1 MADDPTSVAEDARA
15 VLAANRAFYDAFNE
29 RDVEAMAELW
39 AQSDDVTCIHPHRAI
54 IEGHQEVMRSWR
66 AILHNPDQPRIV
78 FATEAPR
85 IVGDIGIVAGREVVA
100 GVPIVATNLYRREAG
115 TWKIIHHHGSPVL
128 HRD

>member
-1 MADDPTSVAEDARA
+1 MADEFPSGGDDARA
-15 VLAANRAFYDAFNE
+15 VLAVNRAFYDAFNE

-39 AQSDDVTCIHPHRAI
+39 AQSDDVTCIHPHRAVI
-54 IEGHQEVMRSWR
+54 AGHQEIMRSWR
-66 AILHNPDQPRIV
+66 AILRNPDQPRIV
-78 FATEAPR
+78 FATETPR

-128 HRD
+128 HTD